1 MPDEEDTLIDGYR
14 RFRAE
19 VWPQERARYEALAH
33 WGQSPETMVVA
44 CSDSRVDPQMIFG
57 AVPGELF
64 VVRNVAGLVPP
75 YAPDAKAHGTSAALE
90 FGVKV
95 LRVRRLVALGHAQCG
110 GVKAIA
116 LGAPATARDFIASWA
131 DVAQPAMQAAK
142 AAGETSPSAIE
153 AEVLRLSRDNMLTFP
168 WIKSRVDSG
177 NCASRLIIST
187 FTTENCQNLA
197 KRAWNPSAEPHL
209 ETRVS
214 RQGGRL
220 FALAGDTW

>member
-1 MPDEEDTLIDGYR
+1 MIGARKGPMSNDDPLIDGYH
-14 RFRAE
+14 RFRTE
-19 VWPQERARYEALAH
+19 VWPSERARYEALAH
-33 WGQSPETMVVA
+33 WGQSPETMIVA

-75 YAPDAKAHGTSAALE
+75 YAPDAMAHGTSAALE

-116 LGAPATARDFIASWA
+116 LGAPPTARDFIASWA
-131 DVAQPAMQAAK
+131 DVAAPAMTAAREK
-142 AAGETSPSAIE
+142 GVLNPAGIE

-168 WIKSRVDSG
+168 WISERVASG
-177 NCASRLIIST
+177 ALSVEAYYFDIHTGVLSKLG
-187 FTTENCQNLA
+187 EEGL
-197 KRAWNPSAEPHL
+197 EP
-209 ETRVS
+209 VV
-214 RQGGRL
+214 
-220 FALAGDTW
+220 